1 MIENAWLI
9 PLLPLVAFV
18 LIVFGF
24 KPYKKLSAIT
34 AIGAMFGS
42 LAISTA
48 ILFETVTNQNISMEK
63 PIEIAVNW
71 LHVKGITLE
80 MGLLIDP
87 LTGVM
92 LFVVTFIAFLVMV
105 YSAGY
110 MSDDPSYSRFFAYL
124 SLFTFS
130 MLGLVVANNYFQM
143 FVFWELVGLCS
154 YLLIGFWFHK
164 NSASEANKK
173 AFITNRVADFGFLL
187 GILMIFLHF
196 GTFNFLELGEAVKGF
211 SNIGVLTVIALLI
224 FVGPMGKSGQFPLH
238 VWLPDAME
246 GPTPVSALIHAA
258 TMVAAGVYL
267 LARGFALFAAAPES
281 LVVIAYIGGFTAFFA
296 ATIAITQNDFKRI
309 LAFSTLSQLGYM
321 VMAIGVGSIT
331 AAMFHLTTHAF
342 FKALLFLGAGSVIHA
357 LHEKQ
362 NIWEMGGLY
371 KKMPVTTWTFV
382 IGSLALAGV
391 FPLAGF
397 WSKDEI
403 LVAAGS
409 AGYSGLWYLAT
420 ITAFLTAFY
429 MFRLIFVA
437 FFGSEKPD
445 NNPHE
450 SPVTMTFPL
459 IILAILSV
467 VAGFIGSPFV
477 KNGFATWIYFGEV
490 HHPEFHVALAIKT
503 TVVAFAGIGLA
514 YLIYFKKAISAEA
527 IKERFKPIYTLLYN
541 KYYIDE
547 LYQFLFDKVV
557 LNIGRAFNWNDRK
570 VVDGIADGFADLIRA
585 TGGKLRYMQSG
596 SMQSY
601 ALVIFLAITV
611 LVLLTSGFGLG
622 GVQ

>member
-1 MIENAWLI
+1 MIEYAWLI
-9 PLLPLVAFV
+9 PVLPLLAFILIAFV
-18 LIVFGF
+18 T
-24 KPYKKLSAIT
+24 KPYRLLSSLT
-34 AIGAMFGS
+34 ATIAMLGS
-42 LAISTA
+42 LIISIG
-48 ILFETVTNQNISMEK
+48 ILYQTVTDPSITMDS
-63 PIEIAVNW
+63 PIEIAVPW
-71 LHVKGITLE
+71 LNVGNISLE

-92 LFVVTFIAFLVMV
+92 LVVVTFIAFLVMM
-105 YSAGY
+105 YSSGY
-110 MSDDPSYSRFFAYL
+110 MSHDPAYSRFFAYL

-130 MLGLVVANNYFQM
+130 MLGLVVANNFFQM

-164 NSASEANKK
+164 HSATQANKK
-173 AFITNRVADFGFLL
+173 AFITNRVADFGFLI
-187 GILMIFLHF
+187 GILMLFLHF
-196 GTFNFLELGEAVKGF
+196 GTFNFIELTAAVSGF
-211 SNIGVLTVIALLI
+211 TNVSLLTIIALLI

-258 TMVAAGVYL
+258 TMVAAGVFL
-267 LARGFALFAAAPES
+267 LARGFSIFAAAPES
-281 LVVIAYIGGFTAFFA
+281 LVVIAYIGAFTAFFSA
-296 ATIAITQNDFKRI
+296 SIAITQNDFKRI

-362 NIWEMGGLY
+362 NIWEMGGLS
-371 KKMPVTTWTFV
+371 KKMPITTWTFV

-403 LVAAGS
+403 LVATKY
-409 AGYSGLWYLAT
+409 AGYSELYWLAT
-420 ITAFLTAFY
+420 ATAFLTAFY

-437 FFGSEKPD
+437 FFAPAKPE
-445 NNPHE
+445 NHPHE
-450 SPVTMTFPL
+450 SPISMSLPL
-459 IILAILSV
+459 IILGVLSV
-467 VAGFIGSPFV
+467 IAGFIGSPLVENNF
-477 KNGFATWIYFGEV
+477 TQWIYYGKAHAATFKWS
-490 HHPEFHVALAIKT
+490 LAAKST
-503 TVVAFAGIGLA
+503 GVAFAGITLA
-514 YLIYFKKAISAEA
+514 WLVYYKQVISAEA
-527 IKERFKPIYTLLYN
+527 IRNRFKPIYNLLYN

-547 LYQFLFDKVV
+547 LYQLFFDKVV
-557 LNIGRAFNWNDRK
+557 LSIGKAFNWSDRK
-570 VVDGIADGFADLIRA
+570 IVDGIADGTADLTRA
-585 TGGKLRYMQSG
+585 IGGKLRFLQTG
-596 SMQSY
+596 NMQSY
-601 ALVIFLAITV
+601 ALVIFVAVAVIV
-611 LVLLTSGFGLG
+611 LVTGLGLG